1 MHRHL
6 SSWLVV
12 LLGIIAFG
20 ANAQTTITTSGSN
33 TAQAIR
39 IYDPFLTRYSN
50 IEGSPY
56 IPADS
61 VQNGWLVINN
71 KRVITK
77 LRYNSQIGEVEYIQQ
92 DKVVTP
98 VNPVTEF
105 FIVSA
110 DTLHF
115 RKGFPTV
122 NAWSANDFYQVLF
135 DGRRYRLVKH
145 IKSDLKRNTDVM
157 QNDFGKERF
166 QKREEYF
173 IWVATEQ
180 PPVENY
186 FLKLAEGQ
194 MKSVVASRKSVVAAL
209 PEKMATIDR
218 YLAEQNVKLKSWS
231 ELIGTLRYLET
242 Q

>member
-1 MHRHL
+1 MYRHL
-6 SSWLVV
+6 SSWLTV
-12 LLGIIAFG
+12 LFMIIAF
-20 ANAQTTITTSGSN
+20 ATNAQTTITTSGAN
-33 TAQAIR
+33 TAVAIR

-50 IEGSPY
+50 VEGSPY

-71 KRVITK
+71 KRINTK
-77 LRYNSQIGEVEYIQQ
+77 LRYNSQTGEVEYTQH

-98 VNPVTEF
+98 INPVTEF

-115 RKGFPTV
+115 RKGFPATTT
-122 NAWSANDFYQVLF
+122 WSANDFYQVLF
-135 DGRRYRLVKH
+135 DGRRHKLVKH
-145 IKSDLKRNTDVM
+145 IKSDLKSNTDAM

-166 QKREEYF
+166 QKREEYY
-173 IWVATEQ
+173 IWSAKE
-180 PPVENY
+180 PLPAENY

-194 MKSVVASRKSVVAAL
+194 MKSVVGSRKSLVTAM
-209 PEKMATIDR
+209 PEKTDTIDR
-218 YLAEQNVKLKSWS
+218 YLAAQKMKMKSWS

-242 Q
+242 H

>member
-1 MHRHL
+1 MHQHV
-6 SSWLVV
+6 SSWLAS
-12 LLGIIAFG
+12 LSLMIAFG
-20 ANAQTTITTSGSN
+20 AQAQTTITTSGSN
-33 TAQAIR
+33 TAQTIR
-39 IYDPFLTRYSN
+39 IYDPFLTRYSK

-77 LRYNSQIGEVEYIQQ
+77 LRYNSQTGEVEYIQQ

-105 FIVSA
+105 FIASA

-115 RKGFPTV
+115 RKGFPAV

-135 DGRRYRLVKH
+135 DGRTQKLVKH
-145 IKSDLKRNTDVM
+145 IKAELKTNTDTM

-166 QKREEYF
+166 EKREAYF
-173 IWVATEQ
+173 IWIATEQ
-180 PPVENY
+180 PPIENY

-209 PEKMATIDR
+209 PEKTAIIDR
-218 YLAEQNVKLKSWS
+218 YLTEQKVKLKSWS
-231 ELIGTLRYLET
+231 ELIGMLRYLET